1 MASEGVRERDVPP
14 VVPIH
19 GLKELLK
26 ESLTEI
32 LRENPSLLQTEQ
44 SRGKCVAVHL
54 HMGGLELGG

>member
-1 MASEGVRERDVPP
+1 MASEATGEKDVPP

-44 SRGKCVAVHL
+44 LRGKCVVVDL
-54 HMGGLELGG
+54 HTGDLELGG